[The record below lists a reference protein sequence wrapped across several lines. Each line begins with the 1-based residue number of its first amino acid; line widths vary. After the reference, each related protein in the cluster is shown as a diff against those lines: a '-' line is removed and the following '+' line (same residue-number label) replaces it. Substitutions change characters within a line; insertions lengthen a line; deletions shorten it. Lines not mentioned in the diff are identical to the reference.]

1 MALYIKANH
10 LVAKALKL
18 EDERIE
24 TKDGCYI
31 LWQADMLRF
40 GSLVQLSEN
49 LERIGAIALS
59 PTEAREEQDGIK
71 LRKLPLATEE
81 QYQYDNPYPYEPEQP
96 QVPEDDTEDDTEEEL
111 PEDFVAEPLPDMS
124 ESSAVVIEDT
134 AAVEP
139 TEDATIKEIEIVDE
153 VVEPAN
159 TDEV

>member
-10 LVAKALKL
+10 LVAKALNL

-24 TKDGCYI
+24 TKDGCFI

-49 LERIGAIALS
+49 LERIGAIALT

-81 QYQYDNPYPYEPEQP
+81 QYQYNNPYPYEPEQP
-96 QVPEDDTEDDTEEEL
+96 QVPAEDSEDEL
-111 PEDFVAEPLPDMS
+111 PEPLPDKS
-124 ESSAVVIEDT
+124 ESSAVVIED
-134 AAVEP
+134 AAVVEP
-139 TEDATIKEIEIVDE
+139 TEDATIAETEMVDE
-153 VVEPAN
+153 VVEPTN

>member
-24 TKDGCYI
+24 TKDGCFI

-59 PTEAREEQDGIK
+59 PTEAREEQDGLK

-96 QVPEDDTEDDTEEEL
+96 QVPEDEL
-111 PEDFVAEPLPDMS
+111 PEDFVAEPAEPAEPLPDMS
-124 ESSAVVIEDT
+124 ESSAVVIEDA

-139 TEDATIKEIEIVDE
+139 TENATINEMKIVDE
-153 VVEPAN
+153 VVEPTN
-159 TDEV
+159 TEEV